1 MEGRATKRYAT
12 LAALTL
18 ALGGAVFLNWS
29 FAGRTPQA
37 GTPEAVVQTSAE
49 ADEDTVQTA
58 ARQPETNAAVEP
70 MTAQAVFD
78 PLESEPQTAAQA
90 DAAEEMESGG
100 QAGKNYGEAQLVSV
114 SKDSGTEFFEQARL
128 NRSRTVKHL
137 FKIVQRDEALDAIK
151 KTLKSAD
158 LSESEKDS
166 ITQKLQNQISSITV
180 ESSIE
185 SLIKSK
191 GFADC
196 VVSIGEGRADIT
208 VMTENDALTADEVT
222 RIRDAV
228 LGKCKGLSA
237 QDITVV
243 EVR

>member
-49 ADEDTVQTA
+49 ADEEAVPA
-58 ARQPETNAAVEP
+58 AAQPEQAAEQAVEP
-70 MTAQAVFD
+70 MAAQAVFD
-78 PLESEPQTAAQA
+78 PLESEPQTAVQA
-90 DAAEEMESGG
+90 DTAEEMESGG

-128 NRSRTVKHL
+128 NRSKA
-137 FKIVQRDEALDAIK
+137 RDEALDAIK

>member
-49 ADEDTVQTA
+49 ADEEAVPA
-58 ARQPETNAAVEP
+58 AAQPEQAVDP
-70 MTAQAVFD
+70 MAAQAVFD

-90 DAAEEMESGG
+90 DAAEEMELGG

-128 NRSRTVKHL
+128 NRSKA
-137 FKIVQRDEALDAIK
+137 RDEALDAIK

-166 ITQKLQNQISSITV
+166 ITQKLQNQISSIIV

>member
-49 ADEDTVQTA
+49 ADEEAVPA
-58 ARQPETNAAVEP
+58 AAQPEQAAEQAVEP
-70 MTAQAVFD
+70 MAAQAVFD
-78 PLESEPQTAAQA
+78 PLESEPQTAVQA

-128 NRSRTVKHL
+128 NRSKA
-137 FKIVQRDEALDAIK
+137 RDEALDAIK